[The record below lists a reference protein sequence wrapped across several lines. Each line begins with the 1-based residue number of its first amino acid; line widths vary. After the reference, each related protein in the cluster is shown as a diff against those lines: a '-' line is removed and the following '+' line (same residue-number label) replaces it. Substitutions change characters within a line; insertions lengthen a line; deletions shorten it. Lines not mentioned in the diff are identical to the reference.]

1 MIDQKTNNDESAQD
15 PSAETGAQDM
25 TGSDKAANDGVTD
38 DILNDVLAEADA
50 ETKGDVETQDP
61 LTAMIAERD
70 QLKDQLLRALAD
82 TENMVCWV
90 QLCFMLTQ

>member
-1 MIDQKTNNDESAQD
+1 MAFRDGSEKETAMTDQKTNNDESVQD
-15 PSAETGAQDM
+15 PSAEIGAQD
-25 TGSDKAANDGVTD
+25 TAGSDKAANNGATD
-38 DILNDVLAEADA
+38 DSLNDVLAEADV

-82 TENMVCWV
+82 T
-90 QLCFMLTQ
+90 